1 MPPKRC
7 ARPDNRAIL
16 VLLPIFQIRKSGNGS
31 WATQLLQSHQGS
43 LSQLPTQH
51 KGGFHL
57 TFGPRCFSGPSNGC
71 LPSSISEIPPP
82 PPPPAP
88 TPGDLCASHTCSVL
102 TPGPRSGPVL
112 TVERGATHV
121 TFCSLSPTRMQLDT
135 FPRQALFSDSVAGL
149 LIGIQLPHWPPRS
162 PVHFV
167 VYLFVYVTQASRIHI
182 LFVCTEGRAW
192 V

>member
-1 MPPKRC
+1 ML
-7 ARPDNRAIL
+7 ALITGQFWSHF
-16 VLLPIFQIRKSGNGS
+16 PIFHIRKSGNGS

-43 LSQLPTQH
+43 LSHLPTQH

-57 TFGPRCFSGPSNGC
+57 TFGPRCFSGPWNAC
-71 LPSSISEIPPP
+71 LPSSISEIPHRHPHLPP
-82 PPPPAP
+82 IPR
-88 TPGDLCASHTCSVL
+88 DLCTSHTCSVL

-112 TVERGATHV
+112 TVERGSTHV
-121 TFCSLSPTRMQLDT
+121 TFCSLSPTLMQLDT

-149 LIGIQLPHWPPRS
+149 LIGIQLPHWPLRS
-162 PVHFV
+162 LVHFV

-182 LFVCTEGRAW
+182 LFVCIEGRAW